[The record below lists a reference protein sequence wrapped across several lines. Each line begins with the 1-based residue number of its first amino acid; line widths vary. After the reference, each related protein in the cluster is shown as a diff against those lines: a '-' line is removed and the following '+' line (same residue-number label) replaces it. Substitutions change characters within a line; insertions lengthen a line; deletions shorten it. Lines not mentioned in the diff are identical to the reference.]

1 MNVAKLISVNFNLR
15 KPSSKKATPLYMVM
29 YYWNDKGMKIQEKI
43 PTGYKVLPSLWD
55 SKHQIPIM
63 NSKDIVLSIKQLE
76 ELSEITSHITQ
87 LRILAYQNNFCNFDI
102 LKENV
107 NKQSNNSN
115 MSPVSQQFI
124 NAKRTPKATK
134 MLKEYLMKYAEDRKV
149 KKTSLIEYQNN
160 IKIFC
165 EWISATNQTD
175 SAKCFSQ
182 SSFVDFISW
191 LRNQGSSAKKINK
204 MARVIGR
211 LIKYIAS
218 TPQGAKCGVV
228 PVTFTPMKEED
239 KKQKCEILPEEI
251 DAFKNVEVKN
261 DKERYYKDLFLLQLS
276 TGQRISDTLKL
287 IKGDY
292 EISENT
298 IILTTIKRGT
308 KAYIAETKEVTELLE
323 RIKNNPENKVKSK
336 KDKGL
341 GNFIKVLSARAGL
354 TRITPNGMTLCDE
367 ISSHFARHTFVT
379 QRLREGYTYEQVGK
393 MIGDTPAMIEKVY
406 GHPTDTDIIASLRL
420 QPAAA
425 GNTTA
430 PQVQAAAPAAP
441 AAQQESK
448 LIEAKK
454 NIGGYDVTLQ
464 AYGKGEIDNY
474 LINKELNNKLIQLKE
489 MREQT
494 SSKAVFDYSLQYIA
508 QRNDLLKVHNELC
521 KNVLVKLHY
530 PKEQISNKSSEEL
543 QNTLYLMR
551 NDLTQYITKGQIKVL
566 FSKSKSKD
574 KEVDDLFI
582 KIAVLVEILKA

>member
-15 KPSSKKATPLYMVM
+15 KPLSKKATPLYMIM
-29 YYWNDKGMKIQEKI
+29 YYWNDKGMKIQAKI

-76 ELSEITSHITQ
+76 ELSEITSYITQ
-87 LRILAYQNNFCNFDI
+87 LRILAYQNNFCKFDI

-115 MSPVSQQFI
+115 MSPVTPQFI

-149 KKTSLIEYQNN
+149 KKTSLVEYQNN

-165 EWISATNQTD
+165 EWILSTNQTD

-211 LIKYIAS
+211 IIKYIAS

-228 PVTFTPMKEED
+228 PVTFTPLKEED

-292 EISENT
+292 EVSGNT

-308 KAYIAETKEVTELLE
+308 KAYISETKEVTELLE
-323 RIKNNPENKVKSK
+323 KIKTNPENKVKSK

-354 TRITPNGMTLCDE
+354 TRITPNGMTLCEE
-367 ISSHFARHTFVT
+367 ISSHYARHTFVT
-379 QRLREGYTYEQVGK
+379 QRLREGYTFEQVGK
-393 MIGDTPAMIEKVY
+393 MIGDTPLMIERIY
-406 GHPTDTDIIASLRL
+406 GHPTDTDIIASLQL

-425 GNTTA
+425 NTPT
-430 PQVQAAAPAAP
+430 PQVQASLQPVVTKEDKKP
-441 AAQQESK
+441 LSK
-448 LIEAKK
+448 IIINKK
-454 NIGGYDVTLQ
+454 LLHL
-464 AYGKGEIDNY
+464 KEIFEKRKNDFSLFELDFFGSFLKNEYINVYHILLRNVFIKLNKDNNDIMY
-474 LINKELNNKLIQLKE
+474 MSDKELINML
-489 MREQT
+489 RF
-494 SSKAVFDYSLQYIA
+494 FD
-508 QRNDLLKVHNELC
+508 NDL
-521 KNVLVKLHY
+521 KLT
-530 PKEQISNKSSEEL
+530 KEEKTIL
-543 QNTLYLMR
+543 YQNT
-551 NDLTQYITKGQIKVL
+551 NDTEEIIAKCKIL
-566 FSKSKSKD
+566 F
-574 KEVDDLFI
+574 
-582 KIAVLVEILKA
+582 EIWLK